1 MTALRPAVPIGL
13 LVLLMAMAGVV
24 SCDGEDSAQALPQGG
39 ASDEAPPAT
48 AEAAP
53 APGEA
58 RSPAAEVTIAGLD
71 EVRAAISAHE
81 GKVVLV
87 DFWATWCRP
96 CVEAFP
102 KVMDWHEELGPEG
115 LAIVLVSVDD
125 PSDPEAV
132 GAFLRKR
139 SSPLG
144 SLLLDVPEYDA
155 FVREFGADW
164 GGEVPALFVYGRDG
178 ELKHSFT
185 TGEDAETVRA
195 AIEAQLGD
203 VD

>member
-1 MTALRPAVPIGL
+1 MAL
-13 LVLLMAMAGVV
+13 AGVV
-24 SCDGEDSAQALPQGG
+24 SCDGKQSAQIPPQGSAPDG
-39 ASDEAPPAT
+39 AQPVS

-53 APGEA
+53 ARGQ
-58 RSPAAEVTIAGLD
+58 AEQQGPEVIAAGLD
-71 EVRAAISAHE
+71 QVRRAISDQG

-102 KVMDWHEELGPEG
+102 KLLEWHEELGPEG

-125 PSDPEAV
+125 PSEPEAV
-132 GAFLRKR
+132 REFLRTR

-144 SLLLDVPEYDA
+144 SLLLDVPDYNA
-155 FVREFGADW
+155 FVGGFGADW

-178 ELKHSFT
+178 ALRHSFT
-185 TGEDAETVRA
+185 TGEGAETIRA
-195 AIEAQLGD
+195 AIEEQLATGNSR
-203 VD
+203 